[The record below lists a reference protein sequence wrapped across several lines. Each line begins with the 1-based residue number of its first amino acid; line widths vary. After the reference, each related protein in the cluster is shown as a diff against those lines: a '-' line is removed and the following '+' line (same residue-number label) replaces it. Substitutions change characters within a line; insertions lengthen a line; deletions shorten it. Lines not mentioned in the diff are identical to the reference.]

1 MVAGC
6 FFAFDGFV
14 ASGRRAVVAWREW
27 RCCGDVRRFRWRCFA
42 VACCKFVDNGICR
55 SRGSGRMRGH
65 VEGPS
70 SGESVGESGP
80 CRLPRTCSFSS
91 SQNLR
96 FEHNGPHRRSL
107 LLRYFLT
114 FVVLLTFF
122 AVASLLVWAECR
134 SCSTSWRMPVPGRR
148 RRQHEGERTRRVFAT
163 TRVRKKVWFSS
174 KPTLGFGLI
183 VA

>member
-1 MVAGC
+1 MLSACVCPPSNVLLGSRRDTGFGVVRLRGV

-70 SGESVGESGP
+70 RGESVGESGP

-96 FEHNGPHRRSL
+96 FEHNSPHRRSL
-107 LLRYFLT
+107 SLRYFLT
-114 FVVLLTFF
+114 LVVLFTF
-122 AVASLLVWAECR
+122 LLLLLCW
-134 SCSTSWRMPVPGRR
+134 
-148 RRQHEGERTRRVFAT
+148 
-163 TRVRKKVWFSS
+163 
-174 KPTLGFGLI
+174 FGLTAGHVRPRGGCRCQVDVI
-183 VA
+183 GSMRES